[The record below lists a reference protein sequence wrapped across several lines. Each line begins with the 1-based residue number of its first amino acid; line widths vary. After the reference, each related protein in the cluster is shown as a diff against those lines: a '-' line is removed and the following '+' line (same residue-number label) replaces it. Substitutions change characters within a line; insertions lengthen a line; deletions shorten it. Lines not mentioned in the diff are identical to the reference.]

1 MNGLFLWFV
10 THHKRNKNKIDRQ
23 GAQIKELF
31 LRHPTIL
38 VVYPVIRMINPVF
51 WIQDSKINP

>member
-1 MNGLFLWFV
+1 MASFFGLLLIISAIKTKSIARV
-10 THHKRNKNKIDRQ
+10 RKAKNF
-23 GAQIKELF
+23 F

>member
-23 GAQIKELF
+23 GAQSKELF
-31 LRHPTIL
+31 PAAFDPSGRAPGNSNDKPRVL
-38 VVYPVIRMINPVF
+38 
-51 WIQDSKINP
+51 DSRQ